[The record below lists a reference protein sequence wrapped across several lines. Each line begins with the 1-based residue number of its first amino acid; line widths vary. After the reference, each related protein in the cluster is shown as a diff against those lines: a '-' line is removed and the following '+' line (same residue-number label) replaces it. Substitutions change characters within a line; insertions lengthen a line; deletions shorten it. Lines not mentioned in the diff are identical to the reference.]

1 MGQMCKGVCIQYK
14 GPRIQNG
21 KRYESGQKR
30 CSYCDLF
37 IQTEEI
43 RCPCC
48 GVTLRTKPRS

>member
-1 MGQMCKGVCIQYK
+1 MGQMCKGVCIRYK
-14 GPRIQNG
+14 GPRIQIS

-37 IQTEEI
+37 ILTEAI

-48 GVTLRTKPRS
+48 GVTLRTKPRT

>member
-1 MGQMCKGVCIQYK
+1 MAQMCKGVCIQYK
-14 GPRIQNG
+14 GPRMQNG

-37 IQTEEI
+37 ILTKEI

-48 GVTLRTKPRS
+48 GVILRTKSRA